1 MPFAG
6 ISYLAV
12 LAAAAA
18 GFGFGAA
25 YYMTFGARWMHALG
39 KTKEEIA
46 GNRSPVPFI
55 VAAVAQL
62 VIAYMMAGL
71 LGHLG
76 DGSVTARNGL
86 ITGFFIWI
94 GFVITTMAVNYGFQ
108 GAKPMLTVIDGA
120 HWLGVLL
127 LQGLVIGSIGV

>member
-1 MPFAG
+1 MQFAG

-12 LAAAAA
+12 LVAAAA
-18 GFGFGAA
+18 GFAFGAA
-25 YYMTFGARWMHALG
+25 YYMTFGARWMDALG

-46 GNRSPVPFI
+46 GNKSPAPFI
-55 VAAVAQL
+55 IAAVAQL

-76 DGSVTARNGL
+76 DGSVTMRNGL
-86 ITGFFIWI
+86 VVGLFVWI

-108 GAKPMLTVIDGA
+108 GAKPMLTVNDGV
-120 HWLGVLL
+120 H
-127 LQGLVIGSIGV
+127 